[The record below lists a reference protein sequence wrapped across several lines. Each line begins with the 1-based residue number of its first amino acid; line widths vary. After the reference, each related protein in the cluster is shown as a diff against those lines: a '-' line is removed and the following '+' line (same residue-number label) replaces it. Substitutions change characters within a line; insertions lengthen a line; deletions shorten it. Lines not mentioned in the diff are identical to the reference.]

1 MKMRAPEPMQD
12 RSPTTPP
19 FLSMRNLAR
28 GLVAVA
34 ALVSVL
40 APANAQAPIDCRALQ
55 AQIASTPPGSP
66 DPRAVEAA
74 RRQREEISRTVAYA
88 DQIGCNR
95 RQFLIFGSGPPPQCG
110 ELEQRIA
117 SMRGNMARL
126 QAAVDQ
132 ANAPRDAL
140 IARYNAFCARTA
152 APAPPRNFLEQ
163 LFGGGGSGSRELPI
177 EQQAMPPEEDQG
189 PRRGS
194 KAVCVRTCDGYFFP
208 VSYSAFSQSPERLT
222 EMCRAQCPNAE
233 TEVYTYSPSRDIT
246 EAVSTSGAPYM
257 SMKNALRY
265 RKTHDPACTC
275 RPPDKSWAETLQGAE
290 RLLQGQGQGNRR
302 DMIVTPERAE
312 ELSRPR
318 QPGANPPPQP
328 RQQAPSPAAPAGPL
342 APRAAAEPPAR

>member
-1 MKMRAPEPMQD
+1 MQN
-12 RSPTTPP
+12 RSPTALP
-19 FLSMRNLAR
+19 FVSARNLAR
-28 GLVAVA
+28 AFAAVA
-34 ALVSVL
+34 ALVSAL
-40 APANAQAPIDCRALQ
+40 TPAGAQAPVDCRALQ
-55 AQIASTPPGSP
+55 AQIAATPPGTP
-66 DPRAVEAA
+66 DPKAIEAA
-74 RRQREEISRTVAYA
+74 RRQNDEIARTVAYA

-95 RQFLIFGSGPPPQCG
+95 RQFLIFGSGPPPECG
-110 ELEQRIA
+110 ELAQRIA
-117 SMRGNMARL
+117 SMRGNLARL

-140 IARYNAFCARTA
+140 IARYNALCVRTA
-152 APAPPRNFLEQ
+152 APAAPRNFLEQ
-163 LFGGGGSGSRELPI
+163 LFGGAPQGSRELPI
-177 EQQAMPPEEDQG
+177 EQQALPPEDDQG

-208 VSYSAFSQSPERLT
+208 VSYSAFSQSPERLI

-233 TEVYTYSPSRDIT
+233 TEVFTYSPSRDIT

-257 SMKNALRY
+257 SLKNALRY

-302 DMIVTPERAE
+302 DVIVTPERAE

-328 RQQAPSPAAPAGPL
+328 RQQAPSPAPAGPL
-342 APRAAAEPPAR
+342 APRAGTESPAR